1 MAQPLVLGVDTA
13 GTYHGTV
20 VGRPPWTEE
29 AFFQALAELG
39 VNHVNF
45 QAWPA
50 THAGE
55 RNAAVMAETLLTLDR
70 AVRGH
75 GLRYTLSLETPN
87 FAPRAE
93 ITPGVN
99 EYEQP
104 GGRHFWLLRPEWL
117 RPLLAPEQ
125 PDPRLLAV
133 IYDEAEHMQLS
144 NNKYSD
150 YPRDTFDQPFFVDT
164 HGLPL
169 TEAYERLVAECLR
182 IRADHYGSRVPLH
195 TEQVWPDLFHIFAR
209 AGWTAVP
216 KLLKEHLT
224 PVVLSIA
231 LGAAVQY
238 RHPGDRFWVSPD
250 LWGVRGYPGHSPEAL
265 RSALLMGYHLGAEG
279 IYVENVD
286 FPGWA
291 QHHPEAPAKGSL
303 LAWEDAEHYSLT
315 GYGRVLQAFA
325 REYAPS
331 HPRAID
337 WRTYRPRVAI
347 VRLPDGGWGQFD
359 AGDHPFPHG
368 EAASRNR
375 LLGNREM
382 PLDAAASEWL
392 HVWPVLTHGVAKP
405 GAISYNNPMVYPE
418 MQDFF
423 VPLDS
428 VAVFDHRV
436 TGAVLDDVEC
446 FIVCGHALSQA
457 TFDEIRARVAD
468 GATCIIA
475 RRLYDACTSRPT
487 LPGDW
492 LVLDDFA
499 DPALA
504 RKLQPFLGPPDVA
517 RYRFADQTV
526 EFRQGDTPDSITV
539 RVLRVAP

>member
-1 MAQPLVLGVDTA
+1 MAQPLMLGVDTA
-13 GTYHGTV
+13 GSYHWTV
-20 VGRPPWTEE
+20 QGQPPWSQE
-29 AFFQALAELG
+29 AFFAALAELG
-39 VNHVNF
+39 VTHVNF
-45 QAWPA
+45 HAVPI

-55 RNAAVMAETLLTLDR
+55 RNAALMAESFAGMDR
-70 AVRGH
+70 AVREH
-75 GLRYTLSLETPN
+75 GLQYTVSLEAPN

-99 EYEQP
+99 EYDQP
-104 GGRHFWLLRPEWL
+104 GGRHFWLLRMEWL
-117 RPLLAPEQ
+117 RPLLPPEQ

-144 NNKYSD
+144 GNKYSD
-150 YPRDTFDQPFFVDT
+150 YPRDTFDQSFFVEA

-169 TEAYERLVAECLR
+169 PEAYERLVAECTR
-182 IRADHYGSRVPLH
+182 IRLEHYGSEVPLH

-231 LGAAVQY
+231 LGAAIQY
-238 RHPGDRFWVSPD
+238 RHEGDRFWVSPD

-265 RSALLMGYHLGAEG
+265 RSALLMGYWLGAEG
-279 IYVENVD
+279 MYVENVD
-286 FPGWA
+286 YPGWEK
-291 QHHPEAPAKGSL
+291 HHPEAPPKGSL
-303 LAWEDAEHYSLT
+303 LAWDDAEHYALT
-315 GYGRVLQAFA
+315 RYGAVLQEFA
-325 REYAPS
+325 RAYIPS

-359 AGDHPFPHG
+359 AGDRPFPHG

-375 LLGNREM
+375 LLGNRDR

-392 HVWPVLTHGVAKP
+392 QVWPILTHGVAKP
-405 GAISYNNPMVYPE
+405 GAISYNNPLVYPE

-436 TGAVLDDVEC
+436 TGVVLDGVEC

-475 RRLYDACTSRPT
+475 RRLHEACTSRPS

-504 RKLQPFLGPPDVA
+504 AKLQPFLGPPDVA

-526 EFRQGDTPDSITV
+526 EFRRGEAPDSV
-539 RVLRVAP
+539 SVLRLRQSD